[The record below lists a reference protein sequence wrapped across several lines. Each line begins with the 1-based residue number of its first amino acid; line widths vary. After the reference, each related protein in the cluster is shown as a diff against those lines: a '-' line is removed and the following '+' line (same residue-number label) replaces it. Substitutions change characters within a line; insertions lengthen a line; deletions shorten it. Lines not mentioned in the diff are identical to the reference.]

1 LHNKN
6 KNMSISDLYSSG
18 VHRNN
23 LGHFACIVKMAMAD
37 EVITDGEQDLLENL
51 AKRLN
56 ISKEEY
62 KKIVKNPDKFPLNP
76 PVSYDTRIERL
87 YNLTQMIYAD
97 EEVSKEEVSILFRVV
112 VGLGFPQDN
121 AEKVSDE
128 ALHLVMNNNNL
139 EDFTRAIK
147 RVNRI

>member
-1 LHNKN
+1 
-6 KNMSISDLYSSG
+6 MSISDLYSSG

>member
-1 LHNKN
+1 
-6 KNMSISDLYSSG
+6 MSISDLYSSG
-18 VHRNN
+18 VHKNN
-23 LGHFACIVKMAMAD
+23 VGHFACIVKMAMAD
-37 EVITDGEQDLLENL
+37 KVITDGEQDLLESL

-62 KKIVKNPDKFPLNP
+62 KKIVKNPDKFPINP
-76 PVSYDTRIERL
+76 PVSYDTRIARL

-139 EDFTRAIK
+139 EDFTKAIK
-147 RVNRI
+147 RVNSI